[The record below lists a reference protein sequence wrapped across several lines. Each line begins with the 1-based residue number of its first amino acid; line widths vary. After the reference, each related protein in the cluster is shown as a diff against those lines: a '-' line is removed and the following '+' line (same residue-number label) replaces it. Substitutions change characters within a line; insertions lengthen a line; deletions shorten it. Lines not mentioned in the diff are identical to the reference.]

1 MVYTFH
7 CQMKLWQSD
16 TYFLQMHWIHFSY
29 DHIIRWP
36 LCLINILFYLSK
48 LSRIFVTSRTIQSME
63 FSRPEYWSG
72 SCSLLQGIFLTQGLN
87 PGLPHCWQILHQL
100 SHHGSPRI
108 LEWVSYPF
116 SRGSS
121 PLKNRTRVSCIAG
134 RFFSSW
140 ATRGAQLKD
149 TGLL

>member
-63 FSRPEYWSG
+63 FSRPKYWSG
-72 SCSLLQGIFLTQGLN
+72 SCSLLQGIFPTQGLN
-87 PGLPHCWQILHQL
+87 PGLPHCRQIL
-100 SHHGSPRI
+100 
-108 LEWVSYPF
+108 
-116 SRGSS
+116 
-121 PLKNRTRVSCIAG
+121 
-134 RFFSSW
+134 SSW
-140 ATRGAQLKD
+140 ATREALSLLWLNNIPLCLYNMFSLSI
-149 TGLL
+149 GLWTLRLFPCLSYCK